1 MRKTDLT
8 LVLGASLKPERASWK
23 AVQLLRS
30 KGYEVSAF
38 GLRAGR
44 IADID
49 IATELPELTSV
60 HTITLYLNPANQ
72 VPYYN
77 YILGMKPQ
85 RIIFNPGTENPE
97 LYQMAKQAGIDAEYA
112 CTLVLLTLNDYA

>member
-44 IADID
+44 IADVD
-49 IATELPELTSV
+49 ITTELPELTGV
-60 HTITLYLNPANQ
+60 HTVALYLNPTNQ
-72 VPYYN
+72 LAYYD
-77 YILGMKPQ
+77 YIMGLKPE

-97 LYQMAKQAGIDAEYA
+97 LFRMAKQAGIDAQYA